1 MGILEAI
8 QEEVK
13 KYAREYLMHEDAKKV
28 MIDHVNKLYQK
39 GFTVERI
46 CDLFD
51 LSLGFV
57 EDAIKQTK
65 S

>member
-1 MGILEAI
+1 MN
-8 QEEVK
+8 
-13 KYAREYLMHEDAKKV
+13 EDAKKV

-51 LSLGFV
+51 LSLGFI